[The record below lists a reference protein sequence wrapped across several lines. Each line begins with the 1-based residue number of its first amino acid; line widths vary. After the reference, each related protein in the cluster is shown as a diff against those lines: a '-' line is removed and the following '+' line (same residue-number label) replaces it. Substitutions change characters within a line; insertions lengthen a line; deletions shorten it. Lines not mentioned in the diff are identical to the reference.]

1 MSRAR
6 DDGLLAQAELA
17 LEALRFK
24 ERAALYHAAA
34 QCLQAALRQA
44 EQGDREPLEHW
55 FLQHR
60 DLIDLPLSSFEI
72 TPSPDTSQEP
82 VPTRGPVP
90 SHVPLPHLEPAK
102 EPQPSAHSGPAQPS
116 SVPSVPNTSPWTA
129 MEEAILRRQ
138 REDQSP
144 PSACPLSP
152 SPRELAG
159 SHPVVGEQ
167 PVGDEEAEQHES
179 PSHIA
184 ESISSET
191 IPTHRVESLSTVPD
205 ASTPDIAAIVPCP
218 FQLDDE
224 RSRVDRSKRTRWGA
238 SHLWISAAV
247 HAIAVGLLSLVVI
260 QQIRQPQVLAIVS
273 ATVEAEEV
281 LVETPMESPSELD
294 AEPLEAPA
302 PEAPNLDPEIPDI
315 RDPTMSEIDLSGPL
329 LAQERAAQDV
339 TKALQAMP
347 VSAPGKNLVAGAE
360 FFGVK
365 ATGNTFVYIV
375 DCSPS
380 MRRDNAFDFA
390 KQEITRSL
398 RSMKPSQRFSILF
411 FGKEVER
418 LEFSPGQPEEFPV
431 PATPENVEKTLRWL
445 ARCSIQKEGLPPN
458 DALDMAIA
466 MQPDGVFLL
475 FDGDTR
481 VDVPKHLGQANRST
495 DILTSGEP
503 RVPIHVVHFF
513 LDEFASTMQRVASE
527 NLGTYRFIPRPE
539 RGSKSKR

>member
-1 MSRAR
+1 MSRAP
-6 DDGLLAQAELA
+6 DDALLAQAELA
-17 LEALRFK
+17 LETLRFK

-34 QCLQAALRQA
+34 QWLQAALRQA
-44 EQGDREPLEHW
+44 EHGNRDPLEHW

-60 DLIDLPLSSFEI
+60 DLIDLPLSPND
-72 TPSPDTSQEP
+72 PSPSPGTSQETIPRYEP
-82 VPTRGPVP
+82 VPRY
-90 SHVPLPHLEPAK
+90 E
-102 EPQPSAHSGPAQPS
+102 
-116 SVPSVPNTSPWTA
+116 SVPNKSPWA
-129 MEEAILRRQ
+129 EMEAAILQ
-138 REDQSP
+138 RK
-144 PSACPLSP
+144 
-152 SPRELAG
+152 RE
-159 SHPVVGEQ
+159 EQ
-167 PVGDEEAEQHES
+167 PVPDGESELTES
-179 PSHIA
+179 PSLVP
-184 ESISSET
+184 ETESSEEEIPSLGIDSPST
-191 IPTHRVESLSTVPD
+191 SSDVTDIEAAAVIASPFHLDHERAPTHR
-205 ASTPDIAAIVPCP
+205 
-218 FQLDDE
+218 
-224 RSRVDRSKRTRWGA
+224 SKRPWWRA
-238 SHLWISAAV
+238 SHVWISAAV
-247 HAIAVGLLSLVVI
+247 HAFAIGLLSLVVI
-260 QQIRQPQVLAIVS
+260 QQISQPQVLAIVS

-281 LVETPMESPSELD
+281 LVETPMESPSELE
-294 AEPLEAPA
+294 AEPVETLAMET
-302 PEAPNLDPEIPDI
+302 PNFDPDIPDI
-315 RDPTMSEIDLSGPL
+315 PDPTMSELDLSGPL
-329 LAQERAAQDV
+329 LTQENSAREVA
-339 TKALQAMP
+339 KALQAKP
-347 VSAPGKNLVAGAE
+347 VSAPGKNWVAGAE

-365 ATGNTFVYIV
+365 ATGKTFVYIV

-398 RSMKPSQRFSILF
+398 QSMKPSQRFSILF

-431 PATPENVEKTLRWL
+431 PATPENVEKTLRWM

-458 DALDMAIA
+458 DALDLAIA

-513 LDEFASTMQRVASE
+513 LDEFAPAMQRVAAE